1 MTPAGPV
8 ALNRLMK
15 IIAFILAF
23 AAVLALSEAAT
34 ALPAGDAARGEK
46 LYQEC
51 RGCHAY
57 KGTLVGPPH
66 CGVFGRKA
74 GSVEGFAY
82 SEAMKRSGITWDEA
96 HLDAYLK
103 DPQSVIPGVAM
114 SAPPVVND
122 QDRADLIAYLKAGLD
137 TDICGPPSPAK

>member
-1 MTPAGPV
+1 MKIGVLTFLAAGALV
-8 ALNRLMK
+8 ALT
-15 IIAFILAF
+15 
-23 AAVLALSEAAT
+23 AANAA
-34 ALPAGDAARGEK
+34 ALPPGDAARGEK

-82 SEAMKRSGITWDEA
+82 SDAMKKSGIVWDEA

-103 DPQSVIPGVAM
+103 NPQAAIPGVAM
-114 SAPPVVND
+114 SAPPVTSD

-137 TDICGPPSPAK
+137 TDICGPPTK

>member
-1 MTPAGPV
+1 
-8 ALNRLMK
+8 MK
-15 IIAFILAF
+15 VIYVLTAVGVLIAFNALA
-23 AAVLALSEAAT
+23 
-34 ALPAGDAARGEK
+34 ALPAGDAGRGEK

-66 CGVFGRKA
+66 CGVYGRKA

-82 SEAMKRSGITWDEA
+82 SEAMKRSGIVWDEA

-103 DPQSVIPGVAM
+103 NPQSVVPGVAM
-114 SAPPVVND
+114 SAPPVTND

-137 TDICGPPSPAK
+137 TDICGAPAK